1 MKRSRLRVKQRMP
14 AAFYHERLGVILV
27 MVETTVVN
35 RTCAETRL
43 FYYQQPA
50 HDPAYTEQVAVHLK
64 HYWRSA
70 PPRFSLN

>member
-1 MKRSRLRVKQRMP
+1 MKRNKLRVKQRMP

-27 MVETTVVN
+27 MVETTFVN
-35 RTCAETRL
+35 RTRVETNL

-50 HDPAYTEQVAVHLK
+50 HDPVYTERVAVHLK

-70 PPRFSLN
+70 LPRFSLN